1 MKIAANSLIATR
13 ATLIF
18 INRAIE
24 LENFTTK
31 KKKKIK
37 KKEKEPLKKNKKIK

>member
-31 KKKKIK
+31 KKKNQK
-37 KKEKEPLKKNKKIK
+37 KRKRTT